1 MSGGLHGV
9 GVSCVNALSEW
20 LELTIWRNGQEHQL
34 RFQRG
39 EREKPLHVVGETER
53 SGTLVRYLAD
63 SEIFSDIDYHYD
75 ILAKRLRELSFL
87 NNGVK
92 VRLVD
97 ERQGKEE
104 NFAFLGG
111 VKGFVEYINNG
122 KTVLHPNVFSV
133 STESEAGGT
142 LVGVEIAMQWN
153 DSYAENVLCFTNNIP
168 QRDGVAT

>member
-1 MSGGLHGV
+1 SGLF
-9 GVSCVNALSEW
+9 
-20 LELTIWRNGQEHQL
+20 R
-34 RFQRG
+34 RG
-39 EREKPLHVVGETER
+39 ERGAPLAVTGEADTT
-53 SGTLVRYLAD
+53 GTTVHFLAD
-63 SEIFSDIDYHYD
+63 SEIFDDIDYHYD

-104 NFAFLGG
+104 DFAFLGG
-111 VKGFVEYINNG
+111 VKGFVEYINKG

-133 STESEAGGT
+133 TTESEAGGT

-168 QRDGVAT
+168 QRDGGSHLTGLRAAMTR